1 MNEQHSTAYL
11 CEELLPE
18 VARQLAVKH
27 ISCLTH
33 HALRFAHPRD
43 VQYIGVPLPVGGNGF
58 QM

>member
-18 VARQLAVKH
+18 IARQLAVKH

-43 VQYIGVPLPVGGNGF
+43 GQHIGVPLLLGGSQF